1 MSLLAALTVTSVFTF
16 NLRPAD
22 WGRRRDEQIEKG
34 GEAGKEGRKEGREG
48 GGRARGTR
56 GCRDVGTCAVAAT
69 SAGSCFPSMQRVLPV
84 KKRACGG
91 AGGFPA
97 EPNQTC
103 DDTGLMDD

>member
-1 MSLLAALTVTSVFTF
+1 MKKLK
-16 NLRPAD
+16 REG
-22 WGRRRDEQIEKG
+22 GR
-34 GEAGKEGRKEGREG
+34 EGRKGGRREGREG
-48 GGRARGTR
+48 GGRACGTR

-69 SAGSCFPSMQRVLPV
+69 SAGSRFPSMQQVLPV